1 MKIRRTHSLGLEEAR
16 KRADRIAADLTD
28 QFSLR
33 TAWQGDQL
41 HVEGNGVRGQLQVDD
56 RHVEINITLGLA
68 LKLME
73 APIRSV
79 IEKAIDDELA

>member
-1 MKIRRTHSLGLEEAR
+1 MKIRRSHTLGREEAR
-16 KRADRIAADLTD
+16 KRADRIAADLKD

-33 TAWQGDQL
+33 ANWQGDAL
-41 HVEGNGVRGQLQVDD
+41 HVQGNGVRGQLQVDD
-56 RHVEINITLGLA
+56 RHVEIDITLGLA

-79 IEKAIDDELA
+79 IEKAIDKELA

>member
-1 MKIRRTHSLGLEEAR
+1 MKIRRSHSLGLKEAR

-33 TAWQGDQL
+33 AAWQGDAL
-41 HVEGNGVRGQLQVDD
+41 HVEGNGVRGQLQVDEE
-56 RHVEINITLGLA
+56 HVEVVITLGLA
-68 LKLME
+68 LRLME